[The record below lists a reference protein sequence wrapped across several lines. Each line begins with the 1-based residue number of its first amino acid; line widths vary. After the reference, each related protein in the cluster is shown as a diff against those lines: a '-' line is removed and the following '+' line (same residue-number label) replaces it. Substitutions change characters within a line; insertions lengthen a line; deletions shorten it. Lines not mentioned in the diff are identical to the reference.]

1 MIFGK
6 DDSSSSS
13 DEADEGEDLFGKKDG
28 GGNAMIMMPQGKFHF
43 YALIII
49 FP

>member
-13 DEADEGEDLFGKKDG
+13 DENEGEDLFGKNDG
-28 GGNAMIMMPQGKFHF
+28 GGNAMIMMPQGKFTF
-43 YALIII
+43 YPLIIL
-49 FP
+49 FL